1 MSALN
6 QTATETLT
14 GGGLN
19 PVDVLFTLPNTL
31 TGGLYINIWLIGLYS
46 VMVIGATQFNQRLKT
61 ASMYSSFVTFL
72 ATFLLVLFSRFTSEP
87 VAGGN
92 QLIPA
97 TVFLMGNL
105 IWNYL
110 DNGGIR

>member
-6 QTATETLT
+6 ETAVETLT

-19 PVDVLFTLPNTL
+19 PVDVFFTLPNAL

-46 VMVIGATQFNQRLKT
+46 VMVVGATQFNQRLRT

-72 ATFLLVLFSRFTSEP
+72 VTFLLVLLGRFTSEP

-97 TVFLMGNL
+97 TVFLMANIL
-105 IWNYL
+105 WNYL
-110 DNGGIR
+110 EGGGVR